1 MIAHNDLVAV
11 GLVDALTSSGRR
23 VPDDVSV
30 VGCDDVELASLVRPA
45 LTTVTMPLEELGR
58 RAVDRLAEQ
67 ITGSGSAGSAP
78 TAADPV
84 LAVTLTVRG
93 STAPYA
99 PGRT

>member
-1 MIAHNDLVAV
+1 MVLWGTDNMKSEGTPLATALALIGAVPRFDAV
-11 GLVDALTSSGRR
+11 GRLCGARLV
-23 VPDDVSV
+23 
-30 VGCDDVELASLVRPA
+30 
-45 LTTVTMPLEELGR
+45 PLEQLGR

-67 ITGSGSAGSAP
+67 ISGSGPVGSAP

-99 PGRT
+99 AGRT